1 MENNKILVLAGPT
14 GVGKSTIINSLI
26 EQYDVMLP
34 LCFTTRKKRDNDD
47 ETYVFVDQETFS
59 KYEKNNTF
67 FFITGK
73 GNHKYGF
80 SNLNSDKCKPLIIAT
95 SYENALCLKKLN
107 KNTIII
113 TLMYKD
119 IARELPER
127 IKSRNENVADYQKRM
142 QYDIGD
148 YNNNFDKISRLSSLV
163 LCTSLYTIEEM
174 NKIVANYLKDNNL
187 IKKLENKVLRK

>member
-1 MENNKILVLAGPT
+1 MKNNKILVLAGPT

-34 LCFTTRKKRDNDD
+34 LCFTTREKRANDD
-47 ETYVFVDQETFS
+47 ETYVFVDQESFLT
-59 KYEKNNTF
+59 YEKNNAF

-80 SNLNSDKCKPLIIAT
+80 SNLDSVKDKPFIIAT
-95 SYENALCLKKLN
+95 SYENAIRLKNLN
-107 KNTIII
+107 DNTIII
-113 TLMYKD
+113 TLMYQD
-119 IARELPER
+119 IIRELPER
-127 IKSRNENVADYQKRM
+127 IKNRNENVVDYQTRI

-174 NKIVANYLKDNNL
+174 NNIVANYLSDNKI
-187 IKKLENKVLRK
+187 IKKLENRVLKK

>member
-26 EQYDVMLP
+26 ERYDVTLP

-47 ETYVFVDQETFS
+47 EIYVFVDQESFS
-59 KYEKNNTF
+59 MYEKNNTF

-73 GNHKYGF
+73 DNHKYGF
-80 SNLNSDKCKPLIIAT
+80 ANLNNDSDKPIIIAT
-95 SYENALCLKKLN
+95 SYENAIRLKNLN
-107 KNTIII
+107 ENTIII

-119 IARELPER
+119 IMRELPER
-127 IKSRNENVADYQKRM
+127 IKNRNENVADYQNRI

-148 YNNNFDKISRLSSLV
+148 YNNFNEIASLSSLIV
-163 LCTSLYTIEEM
+163 CTSLYTIEEM
-174 NKIVANYLKDNNL
+174 NNIVANYLSDNKI
-187 IKKLENKVLRK
+187 IKKLENRVLKK